1 MPDPTPEL
9 LFDGPADGPPIA
21 LAHGAGVGPHHIAM
35 VTLARELASHGL
47 RVARFAF
54 PYMAAGRSAP
64 DREPVLKD
72 TWRAVIAALGDPP
85 RLTIAGRSMG
95 GRIASMVA
103 DECGVRAPGV
113 LRLPVPSAGQAGTAA
128 HRAPRGPPHTPTL
141 IVQGERDPYG
151 NREEV
156 PGFGLPERIR
166 IAWITD
172 GNHGYMPRKRSGV
185 TIEENV
191 AAAAGEAAAFLQDLQ
206 PAEPR

>member
-21 LAHGAGVGPHHIAM
+21 LAHGAGVGPQHIAM

-47 RVARFAF
+47 RVVRFAF
-54 PYMAAGRSAP
+54 PYMAAGRKAP
-64 DREPVLKD
+64 DREPVLID
-72 TWRAVIAALGDPP
+72 TWRAVIAALGDPSG
-85 RLTIAGRSMG
+85 LAIAGRSMG

-103 DECGVRAPGV
+103 DDCGVRALVCFAYPFHPPGKPETMRTEHLGD
-113 LRLPVPSAGQAGTAA
+113 LR
-128 HRAPRGPPHTPTL
+128 TPTL
-141 IVQGERDPYG
+141 IVQGERDPFG

-156 PGFGLPERIR
+156 PGFGLPDRIR

-185 TIEENV
+185 TIEENM
-191 AAAAGEAAAFLQDLQ
+191 AAAATAAFTFLSQL
-206 PAEPR
+206 

>member
-9 LFDGPADGPPIA
+9 LFDGPDDGPPIA
-21 LAHGAGVGPHHIAM
+21 LAHGAGVGPQHIAM

-47 RVARFAF
+47 RVVRFAF
-54 PYMAAGRSAP
+54 PYMAAGRKAP
-64 DREPVLKD
+64 DREPVLID
-72 TWRAVIAALGDPP
+72 MWRAVIAALGDPSG
-85 RLTIAGRSMG
+85 LAIAGRSMG

-103 DECGVRAPGV
+103 DDCGVRALVCFAYPFHPPGKPEKMRTEHLGH
-113 LRLPVPSAGQAGTAA
+113 LR
-128 HRAPRGPPHTPTL
+128 TPTL

-166 IAWITD
+166 LVWITD

-185 TIEENV
+185 TIEDNYATAAT
-191 AAAAGEAAAFLQDLQ
+191 AAATFLSQL
-206 PAEPR
+206 